1 MIGRDLIARSFRL
14 STTRVRFRYGDA
26 AGHSCM
32 AVAGAETNVITVET
46 GSNERLSNMH
56 AFAAAALNLLLK
68 ELER

>member
-1 MIGRDLIARSFRL
+1 
-14 STTRVRFRYGDA
+14 
-26 AGHSCM
+26 M